1 MSGHPRMDA
10 AIVRLRTKFVSGV
23 NLNDIR
29 LVKVSDC
36 MGVASTNHFG
46 NHRFMDEE
54 KIRMGEDV

>member
-1 MSGHPRMDA
+1 MDA